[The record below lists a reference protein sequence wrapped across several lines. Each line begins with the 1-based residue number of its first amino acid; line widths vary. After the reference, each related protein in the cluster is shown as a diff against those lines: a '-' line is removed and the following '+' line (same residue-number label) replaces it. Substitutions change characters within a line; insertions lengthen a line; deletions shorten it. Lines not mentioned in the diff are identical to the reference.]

1 MAVAADDRPVRA
13 HAPDDGSSSLDVGSW
28 IDGPASAALLSLLL
42 FWIASLLLLVRLLFP
57 GGLFAPGTDHPDSA
71 SRACR
76 ARRRIG
82 EYARALRSSA
92 GPPALELTYERV
104 PGTPRGVTRRR
115 DPQGFT
121 DPGERKLESGTRPVN
136 GQRERAVHLLRE
148 LP

>member
-13 HAPDDGSSSLDVGSW
+13 HAPDDGSSILDVGSW
-28 IDGPASAALLSLLL
+28 IDGPAPAAALLSLLL

-104 PGTPRGVTRRR
+104 PGTPRGGTGRRA
-115 DPQGFT
+115 Q
-121 DPGERKLESGTRPVN
+121 
-136 GQRERAVHLLRE
+136 
-148 LP
+148 